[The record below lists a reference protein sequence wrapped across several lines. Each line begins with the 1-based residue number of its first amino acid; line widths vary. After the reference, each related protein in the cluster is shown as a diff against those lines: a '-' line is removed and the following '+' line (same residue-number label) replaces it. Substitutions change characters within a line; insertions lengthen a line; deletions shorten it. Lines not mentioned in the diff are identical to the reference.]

1 MNTERLF
8 NAVLIDYSSEQLRL
22 EDKLELVINSK
33 MDIDEKIIKIKSLLR
48 KITTN
53 EASILKFKSMVSINN
68 NNNNNE
74 PIEGFNNELKNKEDG
89 QI

>member
-22 EDKLELVINSK
+22 EDKLETVINSK
-33 MDIDEKIIKIKSLLR
+33 MDIDEKIYEIKSLLS

-53 EASILKFKSMVSINN
+53 EASILKFKAMVSINN
-68 NNNNNE
+68 NNNDNGFIE
-74 PIEGFNNELKNKEDG
+74 PNNELNNEENG

>member
-22 EDKLELVINSK
+22 EDKLETVINSK
-33 MDIDEKIIKIKSLLR
+33 MDIDDKINQIKSLLAE
-48 KITTN
+48 ITTN
-53 EASILKFKSMVSINN
+53 EASILKFKSMVSIPNN
-68 NNNNNE
+68 NGPVEGSDKQINNE
-74 PIEGFNNELKNKEDG
+74 ENG

>member
-22 EDKLELVINSK
+22 EDKLETVINSK
-33 MDIDEKIIKIKSLLR
+33 MDIDDKINQIKSLLA

-53 EASILKFKSMVSINN
+53 EASILKFKSMVSIPNN
-68 NNNNNE
+68 NGPVEESDKQINNE
-74 PIEGFNNELKNKEDG
+74 ENG

>member
-8 NAVLIDYSSEQLRL
+8 NTVLIDYSSEQLRL
-22 EDKLELVINSK
+22 EDKLETVINSK
-33 MDIDEKIIKIKSLLR
+33 MDIDDKINQIKSLLA

-53 EASILKFKSMVSINN
+53 EASILKFKSMVSIPNN
-68 NNNNNE
+68 NGPVEGSDNQINNE
-74 PIEGFNNELKNKEDG
+74 ENG